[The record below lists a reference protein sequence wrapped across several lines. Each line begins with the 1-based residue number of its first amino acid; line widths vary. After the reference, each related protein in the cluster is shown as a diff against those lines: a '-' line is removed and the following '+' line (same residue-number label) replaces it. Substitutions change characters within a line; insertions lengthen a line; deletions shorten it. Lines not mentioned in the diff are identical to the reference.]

1 MKQSLISKL
10 RNLREGVLRNRLLRK
25 GEGGSW
31 LLGSH
36 LAWWKKAL
44 IVTSAL
50 GLLTGVSGAIFLYAW
65 LKQTG
70 VTHLDQSR
78 LNVIIDYKHADN
90 SIVYDRKGEKI
101 GEFFSDY
108 HVFIPFE
115 KLPPRL
121 IQAVMAVE
129 DRHFYEHRGID
140 LRGIARALLAS
151 LRTGGFTQGGS
162 TITQQVVRN
171 FLLSPE
177 KKLERKI
184 KEALLSLQ
192 LERHLSKEKI
202 LEIYL
207 NALFLGQG
215 SYGAGAAAER
225 HFGKPLEQLELH
237 ELALIAGLFQSPSR
251 YNPHRFPA
259 LARRR
264 QQQVLKAM
272 LRAGFISKAEYKKAQ
287 KLPLRFQG
295 SSSLNAAFAPHFIDA
310 VQEQVERLLTSDV
323 KGKGLRIYT
332 SLDLGLQKS
341 VNETFQQAK
350 DHFRLA
356 ARKLADPKQ
365 ADERQI
371 EAAALILDQK
381 SGEVLAMVGG
391 RDFARS
397 QFNRTLK
404 AKRSPGSAFKPV
416 VYAQALLS
424 GLKWSDMTLVSPVA
438 IQDYRPQNTAGEF
451 LTEVTYYNAF
461 YRSLNTPLVEL
472 GHRLGS
478 KNVLDLARRMGVQT
492 ELKKQAGTFLGGSEL
507 TLMDMA
513 SVYATI
519 ANYGVYR
526 EPRFITKI
534 SDREGKV
541 LWEAPPLP
549 EKPERVLPE
558 ATAYLLIDA
567 LQAVFRQG
575 TASQFAEFGAQLAGK
590 TGTSNEAKD
599 NWFCGMSDKI
609 TAVLWLGTDGNLPF
623 TGTAGGNTLALP
635 LWVKMMQKAQSRYP
649 FAPFPVPTGI
659 VRHSV
664 QPFFGYKSEQGGIMM
679 PFIEGREPDRTE
691 SSFAIVRDHG
701 NYRDYLDR

>member
-1 MKQSLISKL
+1 MARLKGRPRFSKA
-10 RNLREGVLRNRLLRK
+10 
-25 GEGGSW
+25 W
-31 LLGSH
+31 LLGAEVS
-36 LAWWKKAL
+36 WWKKAL
-44 IVTSAL
+44 IISSGL
-50 GLLTGVSGAIFLYAW
+50 GLLTGISGAIFLYAW

-78 LNVIIDYKHADN
+78 LNVIIDYKHTDN
-90 SIVYDRKGEKI
+90 SLVFDREGERI

-108 HVFIPFE
+108 HVFIPY
-115 KLPPRL
+115 KDLPPRL

-129 DRHFYEHRGID
+129 DRHFFKHPGIDIRGIV
-140 LRGIARALLAS
+140 RALFAS
-151 LRTGGFTQGGS
+151 LRTGAFTQGGS

-177 KKLERKI
+177 KRLERKI

-192 LERHLSKEKI
+192 LEQQISKEKI
-202 LEIYL
+202 MEIYL

-215 SYGAGAAAER
+215 AYGAGAAAER
-225 HFGKPLEQLELH
+225 HFGRPLEKLELH

-251 YNPHRFPA
+251 YNPHRFPVQ
-259 LARRR
+259 ARRR
-264 QQQVLKAM
+264 QQHVLKAM
-272 LRAGFISKAEYKKAQ
+272 LSAGFISSAEYKKAK

-295 SSSLNAAFAPHFIDA
+295 QASLNATFAPHFIDA
-310 VQEQVERLLTSDV
+310 VQEQVERLLTSKV

-332 SLDLGLQKS
+332 SLDLSLQKLA
-341 VNETFQQAK
+341 NETFLLAK
-350 DHFRLA
+350 DHFKLA
-356 ARKLADPKQ
+356 AHKLADPKQ
-365 ADERQI
+365 ANEKLI
-371 EAAALILDQK
+371 EAAALILDHK
-381 SGEVLAMVGG
+381 SGEVLAMIGG

-404 AKRSPGSAFKPV
+404 AKRAPGSAFKPI
-416 VYAQALLS
+416 VYAQALLN
-424 GLKWSDMTLVSPVA
+424 GMKWSDMTLVSPVA
-438 IQDYRPQNTAGEF
+438 IQDYRPQNTNGEF
-451 LTEVTYYNAF
+451 LTEATYYNAF

-478 KNVLDLARRMGVQT
+478 KNVLDLAKKMGVQT
-492 ELKKQAGTFLGGSEL
+492 DLKNQAGTFLGGSEL

-526 EPRFITKI
+526 EPRMIQKIT
-534 SDREGKV
+534 DRQGTV

-549 EKPERVLPE
+549 AKPERVLPE

-567 LQAVFRQG
+567 LQAVFRHG
-575 TASQFAEFGAQLAGK
+575 TANQFAEFGAQLAGK

-609 TAVLWLGTDGNLPF
+609 TTVLWLGTDSNLAF

-635 LWVKMMQKAQSRYP
+635 LWVKLMQRAKTRYT
-649 FAPFPVPTGI
+649 FDAFPVPEGI
-659 VRHSV
+659 VRHRVHSS
-664 QPFFGYKSEQGGIMM
+664 FGFKTEQGGISM
-679 PFIEGREPDRTE
+679 PFIEGREVDRTE
-691 SSFAIVRDHG
+691 SSFAIIRDHG
-701 NYRDYLDR
+701 HYRDYLDR